1 MGHTKTAVSLP
12 NDLFR
17 RLEERAA
24 EEGAPR
30 SAIVA
35 LALTRYFD
43 GIDREDFIR
52 RMNQAVDDMTE
63 EEAEADSRFRLAAL
77 RETHLRLLAEETE
90 PWES

>member
-12 NDLFR
+12 DELFR

-35 LALTRYFD
+35 LALEQYLNGLSAAEFV
-43 GIDREDFIR
+43 R
-52 RMNQAVDDMTE
+52 RMNEAWSGDDD
-63 EEAEADSRFRLAAL
+63 AETNELRDISLAAA
-77 RETHLRLLAEETE
+77 REGHLRMLAEEDE